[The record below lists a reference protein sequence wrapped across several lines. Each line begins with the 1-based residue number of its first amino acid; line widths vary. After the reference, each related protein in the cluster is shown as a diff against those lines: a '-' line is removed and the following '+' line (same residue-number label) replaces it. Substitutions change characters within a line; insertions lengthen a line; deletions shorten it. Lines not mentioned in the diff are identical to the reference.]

1 MPNQRI
7 DQLSPPYPAAVQKE
21 FDVIMPAGVPP
32 LNIFRTVAQNPRVLQ
47 RMVRG
52 GLLDKG
58 SISLADRELVI
69 LRACARCDAEYEWGV
84 HVAGFSAKTG
94 FSQQQIANTRNETV
108 NPELWN
114 QQQQLLIELVDE
126 LHDTCQLSDALW
138 EQLENHYQPDQL
150 VELVMLA
157 GLYHAVSF
165 IVNSFRIEKEAFA
178 PSFPSQ

>member
-7 DQLSPPYPAAVQKE
+7 NQVSPPYPAAVQNE
-21 FDVIMPAGVPP
+21 FDVIMPAGVPA
-32 LNIFRTVAQNPRVLQ
+32 LNIFRTVAQNQRVLQ

-84 HVAGFSAKTG
+84 HVAGFSAKIG
-94 FSQQQIANTRNETV
+94 FSQLQIANTRNETV

-138 EQLENHYQPDQL
+138 EKLENHYQPDQL